1 MHSRVVVGCQWGDEG
16 KGKIVDLLAGDADMI
31 VRFQGGA
38 NAGHTVIIDGEKFI
52 LNLLPS
58 GIFREGKK
66 CVIASGV
73 VVDPRKLLDEIT
85 ELKQHGISATG
96 RLFVSGKAHVVFP
109 YHKFMDQYLEQAR
122 GTGSLG
128 TTKKGIGPAYTDRVA
143 RTGIRM
149 YDILDEHYFKDR
161 LNEVLKIKRIGI
173 PDADSIEELSV
184 ENNFQFI
191 NNIADSIREYITDT
205 SQLIIKSLSNKE
217 SVLFEG
223 AQGSLLDVDN
233 GTYPF
238 TTSSNTFLGGL
249 FVGCGI
255 APFIPD
261 ESIGIVKAYTTRVG
275 AGPFPTELFE
285 GIGERLRESGAE
297 FGAATGRPRRCGW
310 LDLPILKY
318 SIGLNGVN
326 SLAITKLDV
335 LSGMDRIKVCTGYRC
350 KNTMLERFPD
360 NSLILKDCQPIYE
373 EYPGWKES
381 LENIKEYEELPENAR
396 YYLNA
401 IEDQLQ
407 VKIRYISIGADRSQT
422 IRRF

>member
-149 YDILDEHYFKDR
+149 YDILDVHYFKDR